1 MTEQWLD
8 IQTYT
13 KEGYKPLIDFSSW
26 RVAFLNYIDEIDPEN
41 ISYLEKHLET
51 DEVFVLLKGAGIL
64 FIGPGCENDPE
75 ITAYRMEPYKL
86 YNVKKGAWHNII
98 LTKDATILLV
108 ENRDTCEENSS
119 YYDLTDA
126 QKAFIQETAEREL
139 PQWHK
144 QIAN

>member
-13 KEGYKPLIDFSSW
+13 EKGYKPLIDFSSW

-51 DEVFVLLKGAGIL
+51 DEVFVLLKGEGIL
-64 FIGPGCENDPE
+64 FIGPGNENDPK
-75 ITAYRMEPYKL
+75 ITAHRMEPQKL

-98 LTKDATILLV
+98 LTEDATILLV

-119 YYDLTDA
+119 YYDLTGA
-126 QKAFIQETAEREL
+126 QKAFIQETARREL
-139 PQWHK
+139 PG
-144 QIAN
+144 

>member
-13 KEGYKPLIDFSSW
+13 KEGYKPLIDFNSW
-26 RVAFLNYIDEIDPEN
+26 RVAFLNYIDEIDPDN

-51 DEVFVLLKGAGIL
+51 DEVFVLLKGEGIL
-64 FIGPGCENDPE
+64 FIGPGNEKDPE
-75 ITAYRMEPYKL
+75 ITAHIMEPYKL

-108 ENRDTCEENSS
+108 ENKDTGRENSS
-119 YYDLTDA
+119 YYDLTIA

-139 PQWHK
+139 PKMHV
-144 QIAN
+144 